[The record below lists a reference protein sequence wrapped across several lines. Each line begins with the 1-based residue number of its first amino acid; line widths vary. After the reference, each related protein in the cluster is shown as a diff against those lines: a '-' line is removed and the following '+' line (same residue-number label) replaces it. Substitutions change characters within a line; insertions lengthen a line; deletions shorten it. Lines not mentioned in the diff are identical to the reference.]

1 MIEAYLTLIASTFLL
16 LGSPG
21 PAPLALA
28 ATGATFGI
36 RQGTGFL
43 AGILVGLLAA
53 IVAVTLGMATLFSV
67 YPQARLVCQVIGAL
81 YILYIAYKV
90 ASAPLAANNNATKA
104 PSFVDGFIL
113 NLVNP
118 KVYAV
123 FLAIYG
129 QFLLPYDD
137 IVWAHLLTATTCFL
151 VAVVVDCAWLALGG
165 GLKSLFSHPFYAR
178 LVRMLLALTMLVAVF
193 ISFQL

>member
-1 MIEAYLTLIASTFLL
+1 MLEAYITLVASTFLL

-43 AGILVGLLAA
+43 VGILVGLLAA
-53 IVAVTLGMATLFSV
+53 IIAVTMGMATLFSV
-67 YPQARLVCQVIGAL
+67 YPEARLAGQVVGAL

-90 ASAPLAANNNATKA
+90 ASAPLATDNQGAT
-104 PSFVDGFIL
+104 PPGFVDGFIL

-137 IVWAHLLTATTCFL
+137 IYWAHVLTATTCFL

-165 GLKSLFSHPFYAR
+165 GLKSLFSHPVYAR
-178 LVRMLLALTMLVAVF
+178 VVRAILALTMIVAVLV
-193 ISFQL
+193 SFKL